1 MVDQVHANTTA
12 PSSKNCSLETVIY
25 TQRPF
30 KDESVLRTLYLDKMR
45 SITAIAEELASSR
58 QSIKKYLLLFGIPL
72 RPEDSRRMYRKR
84 FGIRPLR
91 NQAAQMSKAGM
102 ETLRFMQS
110 LRAQGLSYGRI
121 AKVLNE
127 MGKKTKTGK
136 GKWYANTVFKILRAH
151 ENKL

>member
-1 MVDQVHANTTA
+1 MGQVHANTTA

-45 SITAIAEELASSR
+45 SITAIAAELASSR

-84 FGIRPLR
+84 FGMRPLR
-91 NQAAQMSKAGM
+91 NQAAEMSKAGM

-110 LRAQGLSYGRI
+110 LRSQGLSYGKI
-121 AKVLNE
+121 ARVLNDT
-127 MGKKTKTGK
+127 GRKTRTGK
-136 GKWYANTVFKILRAH
+136 GKWYANTVFKILKRQ
-151 ENKL
+151 N